1 MQNQNIGSAP
11 IRTTAID
18 HIRDP
23 IPDRIPDPALDR
35 TQEGIVLEGHIATL
49 TTVRIIVIEWYC
61 LFNSSVSTL

>member
-18 HIRDP
+18 HIGDP
-23 IPDRIPDPALDR
+23 IPDR